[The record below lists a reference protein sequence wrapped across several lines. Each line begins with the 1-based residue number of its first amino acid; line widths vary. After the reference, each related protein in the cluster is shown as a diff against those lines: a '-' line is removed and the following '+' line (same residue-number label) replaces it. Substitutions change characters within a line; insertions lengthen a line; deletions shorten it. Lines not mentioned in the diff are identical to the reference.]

1 MLNAG
6 RLQASNAKFGGS
18 KEEVNEVGL
27 PAFQQSFRAC
37 AYADNN
43 FLKFRAKPF
52 KFPKFFIP
60 LHRKREENRYM
71 CTCIAE
77 IKTSYTKVRKQAEEV
92 AIQSFDMDDFLDAIN
107 VVKKE
112 LTRVTDATNALVELV
127 RDHFTEIT
135 VDEAKELLVLSEPI
149 QKKMQVVYL
158 KLLASPL
165 YVGLETATDL
175 YRQAMSDFDELCHDM
190 KTFNIDLAQDAH
202 FQQTLKMVSEMMH
215 R

>member
-1 MLNAG
+1 
-6 RLQASNAKFGGS
+6 
-18 KEEVNEVGL
+18 
-27 PAFQQSFRAC
+27 
-37 AYADNN
+37 
-43 FLKFRAKPF
+43 
-52 KFPKFFIP
+52 
-60 LHRKREENRYM
+60 M

-92 AIQSFDMDDFLDAIN
+92 ASQSFDMDDFLDAIN
-107 VVKKE
+107 IVKKE
-112 LTRVTDATNALVELV
+112 LTRVTDETNALVELV

-135 VDEAKELLVLSEPI
+135 VDEAKELLDLSEPI

-165 YVGLETATDL
+165 YVGLETTTDL

-190 KTFNIDLAQDAH
+190 KTFNIDLAQDDH
-202 FQQTLKMVSEMMH
+202 FQQTLKKVSEMMH

>member
-1 MLNAG
+1 
-6 RLQASNAKFGGS
+6 
-18 KEEVNEVGL
+18 
-27 PAFQQSFRAC
+27 
-37 AYADNN
+37 
-43 FLKFRAKPF
+43 
-52 KFPKFFIP
+52 
-60 LHRKREENRYM
+60 M

-92 AIQSFDMDDFLDAIN
+92 ASQSFDMDDFLDAIN
-107 VVKKE
+107 KVKKE
-112 LTRVTDATNALVELV
+112 LTRVTDETNALVELV

-135 VDEAKELLVLSEPI
+135 VDEANDLLDLSEPI

-175 YRQAMSDFDELCHDM
+175 YRQAMSDFDELSHDM
-190 KTFNIDLAQDAH
+190 KTFNIDLAQNDH
-202 FQQTLKMVSEMMH
+202 FQQTLKKVSEMMH

>member
-1 MLNAG
+1 
-6 RLQASNAKFGGS
+6 
-18 KEEVNEVGL
+18 
-27 PAFQQSFRAC
+27 
-37 AYADNN
+37 
-43 FLKFRAKPF
+43 
-52 KFPKFFIP
+52 
-60 LHRKREENRYM
+60 M

-92 AIQSFDMDDFLDAIN
+92 ASQSFDMDDFLDAIN

-112 LTRVTDATNALVELV
+112 LARVTDETNALVELV

-135 VDEAKELLVLSEPI
+135 IDEAKELLDLSEPI

-165 YVGLETATDL
+165 NVGLETATDH

-190 KTFNIDLAQDAH
+190 KTFNIDLAQNDH
-202 FQQTLKMVSEMMH
+202 FQQTLKKVSEMMH

>member
-1 MLNAG
+1 
-6 RLQASNAKFGGS
+6 
-18 KEEVNEVGL
+18 
-27 PAFQQSFRAC
+27 
-37 AYADNN
+37 
-43 FLKFRAKPF
+43 
-52 KFPKFFIP
+52 
-60 LHRKREENRYM
+60 M

-77 IKTSYTKVRKQAEEV
+77 IKEFYTKVRIQAEEV
-92 AIQSFDMDDFLDAIN
+92 ANQSFDMDDFLDAIN

-112 LTRVTDATNALVELV
+112 LDRVIDETNELVELV

-135 VDEAKELLVLSEPI
+135 ITEAEELLQLSEPI

-165 YVGLETATDL
+165 NVGLKTAIDL

-190 KTFNIDLAQDAH
+190 KTFNIDLAQNDH

-215 R
+215 K

>member
-1 MLNAG
+1 
-6 RLQASNAKFGGS
+6 
-18 KEEVNEVGL
+18 
-27 PAFQQSFRAC
+27 
-37 AYADNN
+37 
-43 FLKFRAKPF
+43 
-52 KFPKFFIP
+52 
-60 LHRKREENRYM
+60 M

-92 AIQSFDMDDFLDAIN
+92 ASQSFDMDDFLDAIN

-112 LTRVTDATNALVELV
+112 LARVTDETNALVELV

-135 VDEAKELLVLSEPI
+135 VDEAKELLDLSEPI

-165 YVGLETATDL
+165 NVGLETATDH

-190 KTFNIDLAQDAH
+190 KTFNIDLAQDDH
-202 FQQTLKMVSEMMH
+202 FQQTLKKVSEMM
-215 R
+215 RGRPSVKCLAFSGRIIKLNDYLLELAAYKKPGYKMVNGKRVCNN